1 MKNDTRIVTAE
12 NIAQCCISCNA
23 SKSTTRRKL
32 WSMPP
37 LPNSEFTHF
46 FPAVIDA
53 LKSLG
58 GSAST
63 EEAVDKSLALR
74 GIVEDELSSKEAS
87 RIRNQVNWA
96 RLYLV
101 RAGFLDPTSKRGIWQ
116 LSESGYHLDTQT
128 HDWITTFR
136 TVQKLF
142 QDQRRQR
149 AESTQP
155 EEPGTFTQTINVEIV
170 GTAPASDDFAEP
182 PEADTLLPEDLD
194 SRLLAT
200 ILALPP
206 AGFERLCQRLLRE
219 ADFEK
224 VEVTGQS
231 GDGGIDG
238 IGILRI
244 NHFVSLKV
252 LFQCKRYAGSVSS
265 RHIRDFRGAM
275 LGRAEKGLIL
285 TTGTF
290 TRDARDEAR
299 RDGAPPIELVD
310 GTALIALMKQL
321 QLGLQEQT
329 T

>member
-1 MKNDTRIVTAE
+1 MPEQNTAE
-12 NIAQCCISCNA
+12 QN
-23 SKSTTRRKL
+23 
-32 WSMPP
+32 PG
-37 LPNSEFTHF
+37 SEF
-46 FPAVIDA
+46 
-53 LKSLG
+53 
-58 GSAST
+58 ST
-63 EEAVDKSLALR
+63 
-74 GIVEDELSSKEAS
+74 
-87 RIRNQVNWA
+87 
-96 RLYLV
+96 
-101 RAGFLDPTSKRGIWQ
+101 
-116 LSESGYHLDTQT
+116 
-128 HDWITTFR
+128 
-136 TVQKLF
+136 
-142 QDQRRQR
+142 
-149 AESTQP
+149 
-155 EEPGTFTQTINVEIV
+155 
-170 GTAPASDDFAEP
+170 DDFAEP
-182 PEADTLLPEDLD
+182 PETDTPLTEDLD
-194 SRLLAT
+194 TRLLAM

-252 LFQCKRYAGSVSS
+252 LFQCKKYSGSVSS

-310 GTALIALMKQL
+310 GSALIALMKQL

-329 T
+329 TWTIDHRFFDQFRD